1 MDTKKDGGNEKCLKG
16 KKKFCEKK
24 IIYSE
29 NILAFFKFWKD
40 NTTLNLLINI
50 TRFKIFSIWTTKC

>member
-1 MDTKKDGGNEKCLKG
+1 MFERKKN
-16 KKKFCEKK
+16 FCEKKK

-40 NTTLNLLINI
+40 NNTLNLLINI

>member
-24 IIYSE
+24 NHLQLKYISIFQ
-29 NILAFFKFWKD
+29 ILK
-40 NTTLNLLINI
+40 
-50 TRFKIFSIWTTKC
+50 R